1 MRPLHLVISSVLL
14 VAVVQGQSAPPQVPQ
29 EAPRLMIDA
38 NGHSA
43 RIAGIAFTPDG
54 RYVITASRDRSI
66 RIWDLV
72 SSESVRTIRLPAG
85 PGFRGS
91 LFGLAVSPDGKTIA
105 AAGAGLGTGPEEA
118 PIFLISFET
127 GQIDKV
133 LTGHPTVTRC
143 LAFSADGKRLASG
156 SEDQTIRIHD
166 LKTGRVER
174 VLQGHT
180 SRVRGL
186 AFAPDG
192 KRLVSVDRVGRIWS
206 LTTGK
211 VEAVLQDGNR
221 QAETADWSPD
231 GNTIAVGNLDGT
243 ATLWN
248 AAGKLQKTITGLDLE
263 VGVLFAPGGRE
274 LLITGVPNG
283 AGSTGAC
290 LVQVDSG
297 NVRTRLAHQSTV
309 CAACLSRDGTQAA
322 TCGLM
327 DNELK
332 IWRTADGT
340 ARQTLAGRGRGL
352 YAVGWG
358 ADGKSIAYGTAGT
371 SNDVS
376 NRGPL
381 QRSFDLKELQFSD
394 APPAQAVRS
403 QTRRGN
409 RLLQLTDAKTLAIK
423 EGERTVHSFTHL
435 DNQIMSFTWVADG
448 RALVGTQFHLLLL
461 DTNTNKILRR
471 YEGHSA
477 YVMALAAAPDG
488 RHFVSGALD
497 QTVRIWDVDREQPL
511 LSLFLT
517 DEDWIAWTEEGLYAA
532 SANGERLIG
541 WQVNNGPTKLA
552 SYFAAAQFRK
562 SLYQPEVIKQVVSAG
577 SVDKALALAGK
588 KPGDFLSVAQVLP
601 PSATITAPGGLG
613 EIRIPQS
620 KFEVKAT
627 ARSSGKHAVTALRLL
642 VDGRPYKGQAG
653 VKAIAPPKLGEVQVS
668 WAVDLPPGRHSLA
681 IVAESAVSRS
691 VSPFTELT
699 VAGGS
704 PASEQPSLYV
714 LAVGINEYPGQLR
727 LNYAAPDADAITEVL
742 QGPGKKAFRAV
753 EVKLIK
759 DKQATKK
766 EIEQGLA
773 WLGSRMTPQDVGIL
787 FFSGHGDRDKL
798 GNFYLVPVDVNLKDI
813 AGSCVSGDYL
823 KKALGDMPG
832 RMIAVLDA
840 CHSGAAG
847 GARRAERPLAD
858 DLVRDLITEDYGIVV
873 LSSSLGREYSL
884 ESPSIKHGF
893 FTLALVEGLSGKADF
908 NGDGLIHLS
917 ELDAYAGPRVKE
929 LTYGMQNPVMA
940 KPATIRSFPLAKR

>member
-1 MRPLHLVISSVLL
+1 MRAVYLVISCILL
-14 VAVVQGQSAPPQVPQ
+14 GTVVQGQSAPPQASQ
-29 EAPRLMIDA
+29 EPPRLMIDA

-43 RIAGIAFTPDG
+43 RIVGVAFTPDG
-54 RYVITASRDRSI
+54 RYVVTAARDRTI

-72 SSESVRTIRLPAG
+72 SSEAVRVIHLPAG
-85 PGFRGS
+85 PGLRGS
-91 LFGLAVSPDGKTIA
+91 LFALALSADGKTIA
-105 AAGAGLGTGPEEA
+105 VAGAGLSLGPEEA

-166 LKTGRVER
+166 LKTGKVER

-180 SRVRGL
+180 SRVRSL

-206 LTTGK
+206 LTSGK

-221 QAETADWSPD
+221 QAESADWSPD
-231 GNTIAVGNLDGT
+231 GATVAVGNLDGS

-248 AAGKLQKTITGLDLE
+248 VAGKLQKTITGLDLE
-263 VGVLFAPGGRE
+263 VGVLFGPGGQE
-274 LLITGVPNG
+274 LLVTGVPNG
-283 AGSTGAC
+283 SRSTGAC
-290 LVQVDSG
+290 IVQVASG

-327 DNELK
+327 GNELK
-332 IWRTADGT
+332 IWKTSDGT
-340 ARQTLAGRGRGL
+340 ARQTLAGRGHGL

-358 ADGKSIAYGTAGT
+358 GDGKSIAYGTVGT
-371 SNDVS
+371 SNEVN
-376 NRGPL
+376 NRGAL

-394 APPAQAVRS
+394 APPAQAARS
-403 QTRRGN
+403 QARRGN

-488 RHFVSGALD
+488 RRFVSGSLD
-497 QTVRIWDVDREQPL
+497 QTIRIWDVDREQPL

-541 WQVNNGPTKLA
+541 WQVNNGATKLA

-562 SLYQPEVIKQVVSAG
+562 SLYQPEVIKQVVAAG

-601 PSATITAPGGLG
+601 PSVTITSPSGLG

-620 KFEVKAT
+620 KFDVKAT
-627 ARSSGKHAVTALRLL
+627 AKSSGKHAVTALRLL

-653 VKAIAPPKLGEVQVS
+653 VKAIAAPKLGEVQVS
-668 WAVDLPPGRHSLA
+668 WSVELPPGRHSLA
-681 IVAESAVSRS
+681 VVAESAVSRS
-691 VSPFTELT
+691 ISPFTEVT
-699 VAGGS
+699 VAGAS
-704 PASEQPSLYV
+704 ASEQPSLYV
-714 LAVGINEYPGQLR
+714 FAVGINEYPGGLR
-727 LNYAAPDADAITEVL
+727 LNYAAPDADAIADVL
-742 QGPGKKAFRAV
+742 QRPAKKAFRAV

-773 WLGSRMTPQDVGIL
+773 WLGSKMTSQDVGIL
-787 FFSGHGDRDKL
+787 FFSGHGDRDKQ

-823 KKALGDMPG
+823 KKSLGEMPG

-917 ELDAYAGPRVKE
+917 EVDAYAGPRVKE
-929 LTYGMQNPVMA
+929 MTYGMQNPVMA